1 MMKESDLYPPL
12 KLYLEGQGY
21 TVKGEVCHCD
31 VVAMRGEE
39 LPVIVELKLSFNL
52 SVLLQVV
59 ERLSL
64 TPTVYIG
71 IPLDASILKKR
82 RKQVMKLL
90 KMLGLG
96 LIVIDP
102 KAGSVNTLL
111 DPCEYKPRVIKRSQ
125 KRLLGEFSS
134 RVGDP
139 NRGGQAMTKGLM
151 TAYRQQAL
159 NIGDYLLEHGASKP
173 AVIAAALSDPK
184 ARAILYRNVYGWF
197 ENVSRGVYELSPK
210 GKTEIPKWLEQRHS
224 PADYDMSSENATD
237 LVMTKNYVLLVRNA
251 K

>member
-1 MMKESDLYPPL
+1 MKESDLYLPL
-12 KLYLEGQGY
+12 KQHLEGQGY
-21 TVKGEVCHCD
+21 TVKGEVQHCD
-31 VVAMRGEE
+31 VVAVRGDE
-39 LPVIVELKLSFNL
+39 LPVVVELKLSFNL
-52 SVLLQVV
+52 SILLQVV

-71 IPLDASILKKR
+71 IPLDTTVLRTR
-82 RKQVMKLL
+82 RKHVMKLI

-102 KAGSVNTLL
+102 KVGSVNTLL
-111 DPCEYKPRVIKRSQ
+111 DPQEYKPRVVKRKQ
-125 KRLLGEFSS
+125 QRLLGEFSA
-134 RVGDP
+134 REGDP
-139 NRGGQAMTKGLM
+139 NTGGQAMRKGLM

-173 AVIAAALSDPK
+173 AVIAAALTEPK

-210 GKTEIPKWLEQRHS
+210 GKTEIPTWLTKRHS
-224 PADYDMSSENATD
+224 PSES
-237 LVMTKNYVLLVRNA
+237 K
-251 K
+251 